1 MSVFLD
7 ALRSLLVGA
16 LVFAASASPALS
28 QTPGKP
34 IILVLPFAPGSPTEA
49 VGRWMA
55 PAITERLKSPVVI
68 ENRSGAGGAI
78 GVTSVANSALDGN
91 TILFAS
97 NSITIEG
104 AVKLKPAYDPLKDLR
119 PITLVMY
126 GALAV
131 QTSSEVPA
139 NSLREFI
146 AYAKANPGK
155 LNYSHAGVGSFT
167 HMAMELFKYSAGVDI
182 VAVAFRGGAAMA
194 TATMGNF
201 TQVMMLPPSNTVE
214 LVKTGKLKM
223 LAVGAPQR
231 LSTVPDLPTAAEA
244 GLPGFEALAWYGLL
258 VPAATP
264 NDIFDRLE
272 RTFISI
278 LNDPDLIQKVQ
289 SIGLVTVASKS
300 DQFRRQIEKEV
311 KQWQDVVAKAGI
323 PRE

>member
-1 MSVFLD
+1 MRVLLD
-7 ALRSLLVGA
+7 ASRFLLANVLVLAVSIPAA
-16 LVFAASASPALS
+16 LC

-49 VGRWMA
+49 VGRWMI
-55 PAITERLKSPVVI
+55 PVLSERLKAPVVI

-78 GVTSVANSALDGN
+78 GVTSVATSALDGN

-131 QTSSEVPA
+131 QTSAEVPA

-258 VPAATP
+258 VAAATP
-264 NDIFDRLE
+264 NDVADRLE
-272 RTFISI
+272 RTFISV
-278 LNDPDLIQKVQ
+278 LSDPDLIQKVQ
-289 SIGLVTVASKS
+289 SIGLVTVGSKS

>member
-1 MSVFLD
+1 MHVDILS
-7 ALRSLLVGA
+7 RLLAGVMIY
-16 LVFAASASPALS
+16 AAAMPLALS
-28 QTPGKP
+28 QTAGKP
-34 IILVLPFAPGSPTEA
+34 VILVLPFAPGSPTEA
-49 VGRWMA
+49 VGRWMI
-55 PAITERLKSPVVI
+55 PALTERLKAPVVI

-78 GVTSVANSALDGN
+78 GVTSVASSAPDGN
-91 TILFAS
+91 TILFSS

-119 PITLVMY
+119 PITMVMY
-126 GALAV
+126 GALAI

-146 AYAKANPGK
+146 AHAKANSGK

-201 TQVMMLPPSNTVE
+201 TQVMMLPPSNTIE

-244 GLPGFEALAWYGLL
+244 GLPGFEVLAWYGLL
-258 VPAATP
+258 VAGATP
-264 NDIFDRLE
+264 NDVADRLE
-272 RTFISI
+272 RTFIGI
-278 LNDPDLIQKVQ
+278 LNEPDMLQKVQ